1 MITHEV
7 TIHLDKPIEQV
18 FAFLMDTTQLT
29 TWQTNLIK
37 IDKIT
42 EGPLRMGSRFQ
53 EVRRLGRRES
63 EIQGEIIAFEPNK
76 RFETRTLTKPQV
88 TVSYFL
94 EPEDGGTR
102 VKHRF
107 VMLTSGF
114 MRLLEPMIAKSIRED
129 NELDFNNLKRVLG
142 S

>member
-7 TIHLDKPIEQV
+7 TIHLDKPVEQV

-63 EIQGEIIAFEPNK
+63 EIQGEITAFELNK
-76 RFETRTLTKPQV
+76 RFETKTLAKPQV

-94 EPEDGGTR
+94 QPEDGGTR
-102 VKHRF
+102 VKHKF
-107 VMLTSGF
+107 VMLTNGF
-114 MRLLEPMIAKSIRED
+114 MRLLEPLIAKSIREEND
-129 NELDFNNLKRVLG
+129 ADFKNLKRVLE

>member
-1 MITHEV
+1 MIQHEGTV
-7 TIHLDKPIEQV
+7 HLNCPIEQV

-29 TWQTNLIK
+29 TWQPNLVK
-37 IDKIT
+37 IDKLT

-53 EVRRLGRRES
+53 EVRRLGRKES
-63 EIQGEIIAFEPNK
+63 AIQGEIIALEPNK

-94 EPEDGGTR
+94 EPEEGGTR
-102 VKHRF
+102 LKHRF
-107 VMLTSGF
+107 IMLTSGF
-114 MRLLEPMIAKSIRED
+114 MRLLEPLIAKSIREES
-129 NELDFNNLKRVLG
+129 ELEFANLKRVLE

>member
-1 MITHEV
+1 MIQQEV
-7 TIHLDKPIEQV
+7 TIHLNRPVEQV

-37 IDKIT
+37 IDKLT
-42 EGPLRMGSRFQ
+42 EGPLRMGSRFL

-63 EIQGEIIAFEPNK
+63 EIQGEITSFEENK

-88 TVSYFL
+88 AVSYFL

-114 MRLLEPMIAKSIRED
+114 MRLLEPLIAKSIREEND
-129 NELDFNNLKRVLG
+129 LDFKNLKRLLE

>member
-1 MITHEV
+1 MIQHEGTV
-7 TIHLDKPIEQV
+7 HLNCPIEQV

-29 TWQTNLIK
+29 TWQPNLVK
-37 IDKIT
+37 IDKLT

-53 EVRRLGRRES
+53 EVRRLGRKES
-63 EIQGEIIAFEPNK
+63 AIQGEIIALEPNK

-94 EPEDGGTR
+94 EPEEGGTR
-102 VKHRF
+102 LKHRF
-107 VMLTSGF
+107 IMLTSGF
-114 MRLLEPMIAKSIRED
+114 MRLMEPLIAKSIREES
-129 NELDFNNLKRVLG
+129 ELEFANLKRVLE